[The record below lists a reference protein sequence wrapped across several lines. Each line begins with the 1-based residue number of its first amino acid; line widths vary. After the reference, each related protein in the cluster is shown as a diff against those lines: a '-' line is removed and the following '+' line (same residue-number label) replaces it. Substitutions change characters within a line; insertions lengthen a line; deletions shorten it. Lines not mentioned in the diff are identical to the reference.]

1 MRARGEG
8 DPASGADRI
17 GDAANRLAQ
26 DTADLARRELRA
38 IQDETMAGLRRL
50 TVGGTLLAGA
60 GLCGILAVSAVHETV
75 LRAAESVLPRARA
88 AAEAAAEALEHG
100 HTTMPATAD
109 VVGRTAPEDPLESR
123 PNGRPSVIDGR
134 SRGTP
139 LAASAPPRTC
149 SGTPPYTEHTHSTGS
164 AVGIA

>member
-38 IQDETMAGLRRL
+38 IQDEAMAGLRRL

-88 AAEAAAEALEHG
+88 AALLAGLYTSAAVGLGLAARNRMRAAAEAAAEALEHG
-100 HTTMPATAD
+100 HTTMPATAE
-109 VVGRTAPEDPLESR
+109 VVGRTAPEDPRESR
-123 PNGRPSVIDGR
+123 PNG
-134 SRGTP
+134 
-139 LAASAPPRTC
+139 
-149 SGTPPYTEHTHSTGS
+149 
-164 AVGIA
+164 